1 MKSTTRTTLATIALA
16 SLACSSVA
24 WSADKATPSS
34 VDTQKRSAAIGN
46 AMSQAAGVEALVAAY
61 HQRTNSF
68 PASNQE
74 ASVKPGPSLATP
86 YIKSIDVQANGVVV
100 ATLTETSGVDG
111 GTIVFTP
118 TVSQNTDEGV
128 VDWKCT
134 SPSYSTISDDT
145 GGVCE
150 YSKLP

>member
-1 MKSTTRTTLATIALA
+1 MRITAQLIIVMA
-16 SLACSSVA
+16 SLASASGA
-24 WSADKATPSS
+24 WAEDKATPSS
-34 VDTQKRSAAIGN
+34 VDTQKHSAAIAN
-46 AMSQAAGVEALVAAY
+46 AMSQASGVQQIVSAY
-61 HQRTNSF
+61 HQRTNAF
-68 PASNQE
+68 PSTNQE
-74 ASVKPGPSLATP
+74 ASVKPGPSLASP
-86 YIKSIDVQANGVVV
+86 YVKSIDVQANGVVV